1 MKRRLWLLNIVLL
14 VALILLGHTLRQHW
28 QEAKAHE
35 ASVLQ
40 KRTPSAP
47 PPPNSPQPMVRRL
60 EPNSYVDVAQKV
72 LFAKDRNPDVI
83 PPPPPPKPAPPPVP
97 PFPVAHGVM
106 IWGDIPPT
114 IILSM
119 RGSKDDQRAYRAGD
133 KVGEFQIASIDDRQI
148 VLTWNGQTFAREIS
162 ELEER
167 DVPAAAEARPRATRP
182 PPTPAAPTQ
191 EAQDVVPEVGPASQR
206 NISQD
211 GRTKTCDQNDP
222 SPVGSI
228 VDGFRKVA
236 VVNPLAPNAHFC
248 TWQSVN

>member
-1 MKRRLWLLNIVLL
+1 LWLLNIVLL

-40 KRTPSAP
+40 RRTPSAP

-114 IILSM
+114 IILST

-148 VLTWNGQTFAREIS
+148 VLTWNGQTFAKDIS
-162 ELEER
+162 ELE
-167 DVPAAAEARPRATRP
+167 ARETVAQAPNEKHSRATAP
-182 PPTPAAPTQ
+182 QPAPGAPVVDQVQNMNQ
-191 EAQDVVPEVGPASQR
+191 ESGPASQR

-222 SPVGSI
+222 APVGSV